1 MENDANNLIF
11 TTINNSKMKKLKTFL
26 VWLIFG
32 YDFRPIRTHLKYCNS
47 NLNVLGVLD
56 GIMDIS
62 DFKLSV
68 PHGYL
73 ISPDDRSF
81 KESET
86 FNVLDIK
93 GEIFLKPSNDIK
105 IFFKAIFMCP
115 LIFGFVLDKF
125 GLFWAIESFIIINF
139 GTLILQFKNH
149 QILRLKLDEITD
161 HRNFSKYF
169 DLLRLE
175 LAIERLYNFK
185 NRTLNENEKYIQN
198 QDIYLVKNF
207 IKDEEFQS
215 SDYYSKYILDLEIL
229 IIEHV
234 IDQTKYGEI
243 MNLIEDD
250 LKYNYKYNFRDK
262 SLRLLRKKVSESLST
277 EVYFWKIKE

>member
-1 MENDANNLIF
+1 
-11 TTINNSKMKKLKTFL
+11 MKKLKTFL

-32 YDFRPIRTHLKYCNS
+32 YDNRPIRTHLKYCNS
-47 NLNVLGVLD
+47 NLNTLGVLKENK
-56 GIMDIS
+56 DIS
-62 DFKLSV
+62 DFNLSALN
-68 PHGYL
+68 GT
-73 ISPDDRSF
+73 S
-81 KESET
+81 ESET
-86 FNVLDIK
+86 FNVFEIK
-93 GEIFLKPSNDIK
+93 GFIFLKPSIDNK
-105 IFFKAIFMCP
+105 IFYKIIIMFP

-125 GLFWAIESFIIINF
+125 GLFWAVEGFIIINF
-139 GTLILQFKNH
+139 VTLILQFKNH
-149 QILRLKLDEITD
+149 QILRIKLDEITD

-198 QDIYLVKNF
+198 QDIYLVKHL
-207 IKDEEFQS
+207 IRDEKFQL
-215 SDYYSKYILDLEIL
+215 SDYSKYILDLEIL

-250 LKYNYKYNFRDK
+250 LTYHNNNFGDK
-262 SLRLLRKKVSESLST
+262 SFRFLTKKVSESLSK

>member
-1 MENDANNLIF
+1 MEYDANNLIF

-32 YDFRPIRTHLKYCNS
+32 YDNRPIRTHLKYCNS
-47 NLNVLGVLD
+47 NLNVLGVLRENWD
-56 GIMDIS
+56 NPV
-62 DFKLSV
+62 FKLSA

-73 ISPDDRSF
+73 ISPNDHSF

-86 FNVLDIK
+86 FNILDIK
-93 GEIFLKPSNDIK
+93 GEIFLKPSNDTKIFYK
-105 IFFKAIFMCP
+105 IFFISP
-115 LIFGFVLDKF
+115 LIFGVLDKF

-169 DLLRLE
+169 ELLRLK

-198 QDIYLVKNF
+198 QDIYLVKHL
-207 IKDEEFQS
+207 IKNEEFQT
-215 SDYYSKYILDLEIL
+215 SDYSKYILDLEIL

-250 LKYNYKYNFRDK
+250 LTNNYNIRDK
-262 SLRLLRKKVSESLST
+262 SLRLLRNKVSESLST

>member
-1 MENDANNLIF
+1 
-11 TTINNSKMKKLKTFL
+11 MKKLKTFL

-32 YDFRPIRTHLKYCNS
+32 YDNRPIRTHLKYCNS
-47 NLNVLGVLD
+47 NLNVLGVLRENK
-56 GIMDIS
+56 DIS
-62 DFKLSV
+62 DFKLSA
-68 PHGYL
+68 PHGYF
-73 ISPDDRSF
+73 ISPNDYSF

-93 GEIFLKPSNDIK
+93 GEIFLKPSNDTK
-105 IFFKAIFMCP
+105 IFYKIIFMFP

-125 GLFWAIESFIIINF
+125 GLFWAVESFIIINF

-198 QDIYLVKNF
+198 QDIYLVKHL
-207 IKDEEFQS
+207 IRDEKFQL
-215 SDYYSKYILDLEIL
+215 SDYSKYILDLEIL

-250 LKYNYKYNFRDK
+250 LTYHNNNFGDK
-262 SLRLLRKKVSESLST
+262 SFRLLTKKVSESLSK